1 MDINMKIVTPE
12 MIADLLARATATPRK
27 RMNLNLHPALSDPTN
42 RFVNAG
48 IAGTYVRPHRHR
60 PHRWEIISVLQG
72 RLDLL
77 LFAAEGEVKARIPL
91 GADGAGLV
99 EIPGGA
105 WHSFVFH
112 APAAVVLEVKPRP
125 LRTPARQGVAEW
137 APAEGAGSAISFT
150 AWLETATPGDLWRP
164 MTERTE
170 PTIPPGSRI

>member
-12 MIADLLARATATPRK
+12 MIADLLARAAATPRK

-60 PHRWEIISVLQG
+60 PDRWEIISVLQG

-112 APAAVVLEVKPRP
+112 APAAVVLEVKPGPYERLLDKELP
-125 LRTPARQGVAEW
+125 NGRRRKVPPRQFRLQR
-137 APAEGAGSAISFT
+137 GSKPRHR
-150 AWLETATPGDLWRP
+150 ATCG
-164 MTERTE
+164 
-170 PTIPPGSRI
+170 GQ